1 MPPFSILT
9 MNLNGMGVWWVCV
22 GGESRGSERIVNP
35 ERIEGAALA
44 FAGGAAVN
52 ADLAA
57 DAADVQRRGRI
68 ESAALAMAV

>member
-1 MPPFSILT
+1 M
-9 MNLNGMGVWWVCV
+9 
-22 GGESRGSERIVNP
+22 NP

-68 ESAALAMAV
+68 ESATLAMAV